1 MNDRPVRFVRPSSI
15 AWDARSQAPSLLRAV
30 EARAPWVRPL
40 LPRYRREMPV
50 ARTCGT
56 FKAKPYIR
64 PDGHH
69 RAFYIEG
76 SGPGALGVKGAELL
90 AADLPD
96 KLRVLGRPPAVLKPS
111 SLEHLAII
119 EQKIPMAM
127 MLEEGLAQARKA
139 AAFQTAHLARY
150 GELARIPVPLLVY
163 RWGTRDSATFQKRLR
178 PALSKRAGSIVERLA
193 RGGLSSMIYYYPSL
207 PLRTLHLAQVVAGAE
222 PRGYRDGVRK
232 MRRYGSFFGELEAPS
247 VIVSRWI
254 ELTARMLALGFSPS
268 DLSHWRDGQM
278 LHAQNAVLDGGFVD
292 VESLQPLSEMADDRS
307 FYETFLLTWMDL
319 SATVKR
325 LLTGFADRADVSWP
339 FIDLSPAYLA
349 VPALVGC
356 HVGARL
362 RDRLRAE
369 ARLGAEVDSRL
380 FKALG
385 DGGSAADLEGV
396 LAALFDG
403 PPESAD
409 RG

>member
-1 MNDRPVRFVRPSSI
+1 MSRSPVRFLKPASI
-15 AWDARSQAPSLLRAV
+15 AWDVRAQAPDLLRALA
-30 EARAPWVRPL
+30 EREPWVGAL
-40 LPRYRREMPV
+40 LPRLRREMPV

-56 FKAKPYIR
+56 FRAKPFIR

-76 SGPGALGVKGAELL
+76 RGPGVLCVKGAELL
-90 AADLPD
+90 AADLEA
-96 KLRVLGRPPAVLKPS
+96 KLSTLSRPPAVLKPS
-111 SLEHLAII
+111 SVEHLAII

-163 RWGTRDSATFQKRLR
+163 RWGARDVSAFLKRLR
-178 PALSKRAGSIVERLA
+178 PALSPRAGRIAERLSA
-193 RGGLSSMIYYYPSL
+193 GGLSAMIYYYPTL

-222 PRGYRDGVRK
+222 PRGFQDGLAK
-232 MRRYGSFFGELEAPS
+232 MRRYGSFFGELPPPS
-247 VIVSRWI
+247 EIASRWI
-254 ELTARMLALGFSPS
+254 ALTARMLALGFFPS

-278 LHAQNAVLDGGFVD
+278 LHEQNAVLDGGFVD
-292 VESLQPLSEMADDRS
+292 VETLQPMSAVTDERS

-319 SATVKR
+319 SASIKR
-325 LLTGFADRADVSWP
+325 LMTGYADRADISWP

-362 RDRLRAE
+362 RERLREE
-369 ARLGAEVDSRL
+369 AANGARIDPRLLRALGA
-380 FKALG
+380 G
-385 DGGSAADLEGV
+385 
-396 LAALFDG
+396 
-403 PPESAD
+403 ESAD
-409 RG
+409 ELERVLGALFAEPSGKTPRG